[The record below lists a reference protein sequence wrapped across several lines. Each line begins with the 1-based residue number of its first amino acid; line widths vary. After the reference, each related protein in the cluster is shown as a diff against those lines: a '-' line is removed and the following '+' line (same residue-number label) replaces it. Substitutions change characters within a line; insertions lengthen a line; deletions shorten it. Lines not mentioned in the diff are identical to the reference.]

1 MRELFIYYRI
11 EGAGAATAR
20 ATAQGFQARL
30 CARHPG
36 LTARLLRR
44 PEQTSDQQ
52 TWMETY
58 SYAGE
63 GGVSAALE
71 AEIAAEALLLAPFIT
86 GARHVEVFVP
96 CAS

>member
-11 EGAGAATAR
+11 EEAGAGSALATV
-20 ATAQGFQARL
+20 QGFQARL

-36 LTARLLRR
+36 LTARVLRR
-44 PEQTSDQQ
+44 PEGTTDQQ

-58 SYAGE
+58 SFADE

-71 AEIAAEALLLAPFIT
+71 AEIEAEASPLAPFIV
-86 GARHVEVFVP
+86 GVRHVEVFVP